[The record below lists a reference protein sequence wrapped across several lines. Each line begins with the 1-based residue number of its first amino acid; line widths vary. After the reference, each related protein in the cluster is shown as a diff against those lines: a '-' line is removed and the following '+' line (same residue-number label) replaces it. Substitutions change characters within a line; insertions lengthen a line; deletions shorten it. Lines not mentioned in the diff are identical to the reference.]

1 MNEVYQSIL
10 HLKNALLINYIP
22 ENISYLAMEI
32 LNKYSLYLDSEE
44 SNMILTIIAMDMG
57 EEFVLSKEECLEVI
71 NSLLHSKQAEH

>member
-10 HLKNALLINYIP
+10 HLKNAILINYIP

-32 LNKYSLYLDSEE
+32 FNKYSLYLDSEE
-44 SNMILTIIAMDMG
+44 SNMILSIIAMDMG

-71 NSLLHSKQAEH
+71 NSLLHSKQA

>member
-32 LNKYSLYLDSEE
+32 LNKYSLYLDREE
-44 SNMILTIIAMDMG
+44 RNMILSIIAMDMG

-71 NSLLHSKQAEH
+71 NSLLHSKQA

>member
-10 HLKNALLINYIP
+10 HLKNALLTNYIP

-44 SNMILTIIAMDMG
+44 SNMILSIIAMDMG

-71 NSLLHSKQAEH
+71 NSLLHSKQA